1 MQVLILFV
9 PLQLFYLYLS
19 EPQNHEELQ
28 CGLNRYAQHTTIDLE
43 ILHVICALENIAS
56 NIIMFVIL
64 YLYFIL
70 IFNFC
75 SNARVYT

>member
-43 ILHVICALENIAS
+43 ILHVISALEKYSVYHN
-56 NIIMFVIL
+56 NVCHFVS
-64 YLYFIL
+64 
-70 IFNFC
+70 IFYTNF
-75 SNARVYT
+75 